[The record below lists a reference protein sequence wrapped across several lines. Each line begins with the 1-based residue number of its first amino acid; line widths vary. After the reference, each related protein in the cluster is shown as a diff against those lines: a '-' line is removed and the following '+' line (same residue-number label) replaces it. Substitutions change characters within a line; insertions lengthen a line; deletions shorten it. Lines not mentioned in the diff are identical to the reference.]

1 MVPVYPRS
9 RVGTTRAGDLLLRS
23 LARSRGAWEEAS
35 RHAMVVRM
43 RSSHLWRALAVGFAL
58 TQVVALA
65 PGCAD
70 GLGRGAAVPSPPA
83 LPWESQPAIV
93 VDVASPR
100 TALVGGTVMTGA
112 GAEIQDAVVLFGDG
126 RIDAVGPRTAVN
138 VPAGAR
144 VIDVSGSYVTPGLI
158 DTHSHMGLSGVPG
171 LAGNDDGNEATR
183 PVTANVRAA
192 DGFWPQ
198 DPALPRALAA
208 GVTTALILP
217 GSANLIGGQGVSI
230 KLTPGRSVEDMRFP
244 GAPPVLKLACGENPK
259 RVYGERKQA
268 PSTRM
273 GSVAG
278 YREAFQ
284 AALEYGA
291 KFSDWQARQQS
302 WQRKVQHETKPPLEA
317 APGMPP
323 RDFGLETL
331 LGALQGRVLVQMH
344 CYRADE
350 MLGMLELAREFGFQV
365 RAFHHAVEAY
375 KIRDVLAARGVGV
388 ATWADLWGFKLEAYD
403 TIRENL
409 GLLSESGVHAALH
422 SDNPG
427 LVQRLNQEAAKSLA
441 AARRA
446 GVQIDRN
453 VALSWITSNA
463 AWTLGIDQQTGSLEP
478 GKMADIVVWSG
489 DPFSVYSRVSQVF
502 VDGRAAYERKL
513 GPPRPTDFELGQ
525 GAALGADD
533 PSFVPGV
540 SPPASAAPPAGTGAS
555 QAPGSTP

>member
-1 MVPVYPRS
+1 M
-9 RVGTTRAGDLLLRS
+9 
-23 LARSRGAWEEAS
+23 
-35 RHAMVVRM
+35 
-43 RSSHLWRALAVGFAL
+43 GFAL
-58 TQVVALA
+58 TLA
-65 PGCAD
+65 CAD

-112 GAEIQDAVVLFGDG
+112 GAEIPDGVVLFGDG
-126 RIDAVGPRTAVN
+126 RIDAVGPRSAVK
-138 VPAGAR
+138 VPADAR
-144 VIDVSGSYVTPGLI
+144 VIDVRGSYVTPGLI
-158 DTHSHMGLSGVPG
+158 DTHSHLGLFGAPG
-171 LAGNDDGNEATR
+171 LEGSDDGNQATR
-183 PVTANVRAA
+183 PVTTNARAA

-217 GSANLIGGQGVSI
+217 GSAHLIGGQGVSI
-230 KLTPGRSVEDMRFP
+230 KLSPGRSVEDMRFP
-244 GAPPVLKLACGENPK
+244 GAPPVLKLACAENPQ
-259 RVYGERKQA
+259 RTYRERTQA
-268 PSTRM
+268 SATRR
-273 GSVAG
+273 GNVAG

-302 WQRKVQHETKPPLEA
+302 WQLQRLREGKPPLE
-317 APGMPP
+317 PVPSMPA

-350 MLGMLELAREFGFQV
+350 MLGMLELAREFGFAM

-388 ATWADLWGFKLEAYD
+388 STGVDLWGLELEAYD

-409 GLLSESGVHAALH
+409 ALLSESGVHAALH
-422 SDNPG
+422 SDSSS
-427 LVQRLNQEAAKSLA
+427 LVLNQEAAKSLA
-441 AARRA
+441 AGRRA
-446 GVQIDRN
+446 GVHIDRN

-463 AWTLGIDQQTGSLEP
+463 AWTLGVEQQTGSLEP

-489 DPFSVYSRVSQVF
+489 DPFSVYSRVSEVF
-502 VDGRAAYERKL
+502 VDGRPAYERAL

-525 GAALGADD
+525 GAELGT
-533 PSFVPGV
+533 
-540 SPPASAAPPAGTGAS
+540 PPPPAGAAPTAGSAPSRVPGAR
-555 QAPGSTP
+555 P

>member
-1 MVPVYPRS
+1 MR
-9 RVGTTRAGDLLLRS
+9 
-23 LARSRGAWEEAS
+23 
-35 RHAMVVRM
+35 AMVHGM
-43 RSSHLWRALAVGFAL
+43 RRWRLWGARTVGSAL
-58 TQVVALA
+58 TKGSVLALSL
-65 PGCAD
+65 GCAE
-70 GLGRGAAVPSPPA
+70 GLGRGAVLPSPPA

-112 GAEIQDAVVLFGDG
+112 GAEIPDGVVLFGDG
-126 RIDAVGPRTAVN
+126 RIDAVGPRSAVP

-144 VIDVSGSYVTPGLI
+144 VIDVRGSYVTPGLI
-158 DTHSHMGLSGVPG
+158 DTHSHMGLFGVPG
-171 LAGNDDGNEATR
+171 LEGNDDGNEATR
-183 PVTANVRAA
+183 PVTANLRAA

-230 KLTPGRSVEDMRFP
+230 KLNPGRNVEDMRFP

-273 GSVAG
+273 GNVAG

-302 WQRKVQHETKPPLEA
+302 WQRKLVREGKPPEP
-317 APGMPP
+317 APSMPP

-388 ATWADLWGFKLEAYD
+388 STWADRWGFKLEAYD

-422 SDNPG
+422 SDSAS
-427 LVQRLNQEAAKSLA
+427 LVQQLNQEAAKSLA

-446 GVQIDRN
+446 GVRIDRS

-463 AWTLGIDQQTGSLEP
+463 AWTLGVDQQTGSLEP

-489 DPFSVYSRVSQVF
+489 DPFSVYSRVAEVF
-502 VDGRAAYERKL
+502 VDGRPAYERAL
-513 GPPRPTDFELGQ
+513 GPARPTDFELGQ
-525 GAALGADD
+525 GAELGARH
-533 PSFVPGV
+533 PSALPGA
-540 SPPASAAPPAGTGAS
+540 SAPAGAGPPADAAGR
-555 QAPGSTP
+555 APGARP

>member
-1 MVPVYPRS
+1 MAYGDLRYFSGNCSALRCRAELGCAPDVSAATASTHSRSGKRAMIGAVYPRS
-9 RVGTTRAGDLLLRS
+9 RVATSCAERCRAERLDGDS
-23 LARSRGAWEEAS
+23 SR
-35 RHAMVVRM
+35 AMVQGM
-43 RSSHLWRALAVGFAL
+43 RRWRLWGALAVGFAL
-58 TQVVALA
+58 T
-65 PGCAD
+65 PGCAE
-70 GLGRGAAVPSPPA
+70 GQGRGASVPSAPA

-100 TALVGGTVMTGA
+100 TALVGATVMTG
-112 GAEIQDAVVLFGDG
+112 GGGEIPDGVVLFGDG
-126 RIDAVGPRTAVN
+126 RIDAVGPRSVVH

-144 VIDVSGSYVTPGLI
+144 VIDVRGSYVTPGLI
-158 DTHSHMGLSGVPG
+158 DT
-171 LAGNDDGNEATR
+171 
-183 PVTANVRAA
+183 RAA
-192 DGFWPQ
+192 DGFWPE

-217 GSANLIGGQGVSI
+217 RSALGGQGVSI
-230 KLTPGRSVEDMRFP
+230 KLIPGRSLEDMRFP
-244 GAPPVLKLACGENPK
+244 GAPPVLKLACGDNPQ
-259 RVYGERKQA
+259 RLYGERKQA
-268 PSTRM
+268 PATRLDDR
-273 GSVAG
+273 AG

-291 KFSDWQARQQS
+291 RFADWQARQQS
-302 WQRKVQHETKPPLEA
+302 WQLDMRAEERPTLEP
-317 APGMPP
+317 APSMPP

-331 LGALQGRVLVQMH
+331 LGALQGRVLVQMQ

-350 MLGMLELAREFGFQV
+350 MLSILELAREFGFQV

-388 ATWADLWGFKLEAYD
+388 STWADRWGFELEGYD

-422 SDNPG
+422 SDSSR

-453 VALSWITSNA
+453 VALSWITLNA
-463 AWTLGIDQQTGSLEP
+463 AWTLGVDQQTGSLEL

-489 DPFSVYSRVSQVF
+489 DPFSVYSRVSEVF
-502 VDGRAAYERKL
+502 VDGRPAYESAL
-513 GPPRPTDFELGQ
+513 GPARPTDFELGQ
-525 GAALGADD
+525 GAALGASELRSVPEAGA
-533 PSFVPGV
+533 PSSAG
-540 SPPASAAPPAGTGAS
+540 PPAAESGT
-555 QAPGSTP
+555 PKVRP

>member
-1 MVPVYPRS
+1 MVAPVYPRS
-9 RVGTTRAGDLLLRS
+9 PVGTTRGGDL
-23 LARSRGAWEEAS
+23 SRACRAERLDGDS
-35 RHAMVVRM
+35 RRAMVQGM
-43 RSSHLWRALAVGFAL
+43 RRWRLYGALALGLAL
-58 TQVVALA
+58 TA
-65 PGCAD
+65 GCAG
-70 GLGRGAAVPSPPA
+70 GLGRGASVPSPPA

-100 TALVGGTVMTGA
+100 TALIGGTVMTGA
-112 GAEIQDAVVLFGDG
+112 GAEIPDGVVLFADG
-126 RIDAVGPRTAVN
+126 RIDAVGSRSAVS
-138 VPAGAR
+138 VPAGTR
-144 VIDVSGSYVTPGLI
+144 VIDVRGSYVTPGLI
-158 DTHSHMGLSGVPG
+158 DTHSHMGLFGVFGPE
-171 LAGNDDGNEATR
+171 GNADGDEAAR

-217 GSANLIGGQGVSI
+217 GSAHLIGGQGISI
-230 KLTPGRSVEDMRFP
+230 KLSPGRSVEDMRFP
-244 GAPPVLKLACGENPK
+244 GAPPVLKLACGESPQ
-259 RVYGERKQA
+259 RSYGELEQA
-268 PSTRM
+268 PSTRR
-273 GSVAG
+273 GNLAG

-302 WQRKVQHETKPPLEA
+302 WQLELVGDGRPPLEP
-317 APGMPP
+317 APSMPA

-365 RAFHHAVEAY
+365 RAFHPAVEAY

-388 ATWADLWGFKLEAYD
+388 STGADLSGVTLEAYD

-422 SDNPG
+422 SDSPSS
-427 LVQRLNQEAAKSLA
+427 VQRLNQEAAKSLA
-441 AARRA
+441 SARRA

-463 AWTLGIDQQTGSLEP
+463 AWTLGVDQQTGSLEP
-478 GKMADIVVWSG
+478 GKMADIVIWSG
-489 DPFSVYSRVSQVF
+489 DPFSVYSRVSEVF
-502 VDGRAAYERKL
+502 VDGRATYERSL

-525 GAALGADD
+525 GASIDANEPRSLPDRSTPAAAALPGAAA
-533 PSFVPGV
+533 PGV
-540 SPPASAAPPAGTGAS
+540 RP
-555 QAPGSTP
+555 